1 MGWGS
6 TAPGAIAGLVAALQV
21 VDARVLD
28 TLVITDASAKET
40 VNVAYQSEDQ
50 PAVQDAQVDSELGT
64 TDFDRERYTIN
75 CAVRVQTSKDV
86 VAARERAFVL
96 LRQVGT
102 AIKADSRLGDTPG
115 VMRAW
120 ISTWSLLPV
129 AGKGGALAVILF
141 GVDIDAYTTE

>member
-6 TAPGAIAGLVAALQV
+6 TAPAAIAGLVTALQI

-50 PAVQDAQVDSELGT
+50 PAVQDAQVDSEFGT

-86 VAARERAFVL
+86 VAARARAFVL
-96 LRQVGT
+96 LHQVGS
-102 AIKADSRLGDTPG
+102 AIKADSTLGDA

-120 ISTWSLLPV
+120 VSSWSLLPV
-129 AGKGGALAVILF
+129 AGKGGSLAVILF

>member
-1 MGWGS
+1 MAGWGS
-6 TAPGAIAGLVAALQV
+6 TAPAAISGLVTALQV

-28 TLVITDASAKET
+28 TLVITDASALET
-40 VNVAYQSEDQ
+40 VNVGYQNEDQ

-75 CAVRVQTSKDV
+75 CAVRVQTSKNV
-86 VAARERAFVL
+86 VAARTRAFAL
-96 LRQVGT
+96 LQQVGS
-102 AIKADSRLGDTPG
+102 AIKADSRLGDA

-120 ISTWSLLPV
+120 ISTWSMLPV
-129 AGKGGALAVILF
+129 AGKGGSVVVILF